1 MNKALAVI
9 IAVVAALAGIG
20 PGTVRAAACSVPIF
34 AYRHGNVFFTEAGR
48 EERVRVE
55 VADTED
61 RMEVGLMCRPS
72 LDPDAGML
80 FVFAAPTQESFW
92 MKNTLIPLAIAFMDS
107 DWHIVGILE
116 MPVAQDPAA
125 GPFPTYGPEKPYR
138 YALEVNAGF
147 FAKHDLDERAQVR
160 FAPQETGWIPGNVPR
175 GFSGTASQA
184 KIR

>member
-1 MNKALAVI
+1 MRTAFGVI
-9 IAVVAALAGIG
+9 IAGVVALAGAG
-20 PGTVRAAACSVPIF
+20 LGTVRAAACDVPLF
-34 AYRHGNVFFTEAGR
+34 AYRHGHVFFTEAGR

-61 RMEVGLMCRPS
+61 RQEVGLMCRPA

-80 FVFAAPTQESFW
+80 FVFAAPTRASFW

-107 DWHIVGILE
+107 DWHIVRILE
-116 MPVAQDPAA
+116 MPVASDPTA

-147 FAKHDLDERAQVR
+147 FAKHDLDERAVVR
-160 FAPQETGWIPGNVPR
+160 FAPDETKRVPGILR
-175 GFSGTASQA
+175 AALQA
-184 KIR
+184 ALRR